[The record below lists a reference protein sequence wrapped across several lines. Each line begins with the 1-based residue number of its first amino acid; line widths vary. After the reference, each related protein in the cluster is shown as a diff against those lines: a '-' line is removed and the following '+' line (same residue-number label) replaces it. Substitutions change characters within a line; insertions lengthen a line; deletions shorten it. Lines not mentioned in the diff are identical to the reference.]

1 MRTHFSSMTWL
12 ILGLGIFSSCQWT
25 PSSEST
31 VENYWLT
38 SDTILIRLRDG
49 SGWRLDL
56 YQEGRGNIRYGR
68 HPNNMLAFE
77 QTGFDFDS
85 LRRRLVDSRD
95 KKQKRG
101 LFRRPARI
109 AFLVSDTENE
119 ESEILKD
126 MEFGREVFEVA
137 LEAGLNGKGDLRA
150 KRRILKLYRQ
160 QPPFGKMSD
169 GEQ

>member
-1 MRTHFSSMTWL
+1 MTWL
-12 ILGLGIFSSCQWT
+12 ILGLGFVSSCQWT

-38 SDTILIRLRDG
+38 GDTILIRLRDG

-68 HPNNMLAFE
+68 HPNNMLTFE

-85 LRRRLVDSRD
+85 LRWRLAGSRD
-95 KKQKRG
+95 KEQKRSF
-101 LFRRPARI
+101 FRRPARI
-109 AFLVSDTENE
+109 AFLISDTESE
-119 ESEILKD
+119 ESELLKNT
-126 MEFGREVFEVA
+126 ELGRKVFKVA

-150 KRRILKLYRQ
+150 KRRMLKLYRQ
-160 QPPFGKMSD
+160 NPPFGKLTK
-169 GEQ
+169 